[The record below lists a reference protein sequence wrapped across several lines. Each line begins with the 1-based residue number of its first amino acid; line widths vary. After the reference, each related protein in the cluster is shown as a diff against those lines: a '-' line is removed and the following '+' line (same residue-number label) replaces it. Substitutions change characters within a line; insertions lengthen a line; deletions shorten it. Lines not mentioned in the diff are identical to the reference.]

1 MQYALETPEGIYV
14 PLEALLVPMPSS
26 IQTDLASGAV
36 NPLAADLAQPM
47 AATRGCRFAEIP
59 SSSLQSPQSSGNGR
73 HKPKLSLL
81 RNKAS
86 VISMAVVYEG
96 YAKRL
101 LEGQSSSLA
110 WVNIGRILALMD
122 LDINAPN
129 RNQQLAKIMFTQAWP
144 IVADVNRFSASP
156 TQLDLAVGLSNGEV
170 LWIESVS
177 NRFSRMNKDG
187 TLASNA
193 PATAIAWVP
202 QSSTIVAVGY
212 GNGSVGIYDVERED
226 GAPLSTR
233 NTAHH
238 VNLST
243 PSLKVIQS
251 GTTPH
256 KSNPIAFYNVSND
269 QITAL
274 KFNGGGILAVSS
286 RDGYVRIIDMAEQ
299 RVSDI
304 LPSYFG
310 AVTCMEISPD
320 SKYLVIG
327 GEDDCLGIYN
337 LETMDIVARL
347 EGHRAFVLAVAFD
360 IFQTEAATYRIGSVG
375 EDGRIILWDFS
386 PDTLPHRLSG
396 ELKRPTMLGDSQV
409 HPFVPHSD
417 VPVIFPVAQS
427 APEIEGLEPAS
438 FCDILFDKG
447 AISATTSD
455 GVIFSWQRPQ
465 D

>member
-1 MQYALETPEGIYV
+1 M
-14 PLEALLVPMPSS
+14 PLEALLVPVPSATPADTAPS
-26 IQTDLASGAV
+26 AV
-36 NPLAADLAQPM
+36 NPLAADLAHPM

-59 SSSLQSPQSSGNGR
+59 CSSLQGPHSSSNGR

-101 LEGQSSSLA
+101 LEAQSPSLA
-110 WVNIGRILALMD
+110 WVNIGRMLVLMD
-122 LDINAPN
+122 LDSNAPN
-129 RNQQLAKIMFTQAWP
+129 RTQQLSKIMFTHAWP

-156 TQLDLAVGLSNGEV
+156 TQLDLAVGLSTGEV

-177 NRFSRMNKDG
+177 NRFSRLNKDG

-193 PATAIAWVP
+193 PVTAIAWVP
-202 QSSTIVAVGY
+202 QSSTFVAVGY
-212 GNGSVGIYDVERED
+212 GNGSVGIYDIERED
-226 GAPLSTR
+226 GAPLGTR
-233 NTAHH
+233 NMAQ
-238 VNLST
+238 NGMLST
-243 PSLKVIQS
+243 PTLKVMQS

-256 KSNPIAFYNVSND
+256 KSNPVAFYNVSND

-274 KFNGGGILAVSS
+274 KFNGGGTLAVSS

-320 SKYLVIG
+320 QNYLVTG
-327 GEDDCLGIYN
+327 GEDDCLGIYS
-337 LETMDIVARL
+337 LKTMDLVARL
-347 EGHRAFVLAVAFD
+347 EGHRAFVSAVAFD
-360 IFQTEAATYRIGSVG
+360 IYIEEAASYRIGSVG

-386 PDTLPHRLSG
+386 PDTLPHRLSS
-396 ELKRPTMLGDSQV
+396 ELRRPSMLGDSQV
-409 HPFVPHSD
+409 HPFVPHQD
-417 VPVIFPVAQS
+417 VPVIFPVTQS
-427 APEIEGLEPAS
+427 APEIDGIESAA
-438 FCDILFDKG
+438 FCDILFARD

-455 GVIFSWQRPQ
+455 GVVFSWKRPNCN
-465 D
+465 